1 MPDWEKMKDE
11 YVHSSISL
19 RGLADKF
26 GATARR
32 VSYRAKQEG
41 WYAEKQRQIAQKDKR
56 YKSIGSESGNDA
68 AELGASDIRVL
79 TDKLYKKA
87 NFAIDALDD
96 SAVDTQQLRRLVQS
110 VKDLKELVHPEDEAK
125 DAGRLEELVKGL
137 CKA

>member
-26 GATARR
+26 GVTARQ
-32 VSYRAKQEG
+32 VSYRAKREG
-41 WYAEKQRQIAQKDKR
+41 WYAEKQKQIAQKDKR
-56 YKSIGSESGNDA
+56 YKSIGSESGSDVA
-68 AELGASDIRVL
+68 LDASDIRVL

-87 NFAIDALDD
+87 NSAIDALDE
-96 SAVDTQQLRRLVQS
+96 SALDTQRLRHLVQS
-110 VKDLKELVHPEDEAK
+110 VKDLKELVRPEDEEK

-137 CKA
+137 CKV

>member
-26 GATARR
+26 GVTARQ
-32 VSYRAKQEG
+32 VSYRAKREG
-41 WYAEKQRQIAQKDKR
+41 WYVEKQQQIAQKDR
-56 YKSIGSESGNDA
+56 FYKKMGADFGKDA
-68 AELGASDIRVL
+68 AELGASDIRAL

-87 NFAIDALDD
+87 NSAIDALDE
-96 SAVDTQQLRRLVQS
+96 SAIDTQQLRHLVQLA
-110 VKDLKELVHPEDEAK
+110 KDLKDLAKGEDESK

-137 CKA
+137 CQL

>member
-1 MPDWEKMKDE
+1 MPDWEQMKNE

-26 GATARR
+26 GVTARQA
-32 VSYRAKQEG
+32 SYRAKREG
-41 WYAEKQRQIAQKDKR
+41 WYAEKQKQIAEKDKL
-56 YKSIGSESGNDA
+56 YKTICTDFGNDVTG
-68 AELGASDIRVL
+68 LGASDIRVL

-96 SAVDTQQLRRLVQS
+96 SAVDAQQLRRLVQS
-110 VKDLKELVHPEDEAK
+110 VKDLKELAKNDEESK

-137 CKA
+137 CQL